1 MIKKTRKKKEKSSL
15 EIKVISFLFSS
26 FLVFLIILLI
36 VSNIKIHQ
44 RRIYLK
50 SQMEEKEIEIER
62 LMTNLQKLKEA
73 GSIEEDYFIE
83 RIAREQLLLKK
94 EGEEVVFFSFPEETE
109 NEKKKEDIPKR
120 EIIWWNPLTW
130 NFY

>member
-73 GSIEEDYFIE
+73 GSIEEDYFIDWDD
-83 RIAREQLLLKK
+83 AWNFK
-94 EGEEVVFFSFPEETE
+94 
-109 NEKKKEDIPKR
+109 
-120 EIIWWNPLTW
+120 EIIKIYGSKEIEPEI
-130 NFY
+130 F